1 MPYFTICLWLET
13 YLVFEKLT
21 HTVHFICRKILIVG
35 ARLAIWN
42 LDPYAILQQ
51 LYCIKNGVVSTFCRN
66 FVFIYDDFVPRFC
79 LLHIKN
85 IIYQC
90 RLFLYITS
98 LSKSFKYKKNDI
110 KIWWGILTW
119 FYFFLQFWNLILK
132 LQLWKEVM
140 SSTECGICGNKVLHR
155 SARIKCFEKC

>member
-1 MPYFTICLWLET
+1 MPYFTIRLWLET

-21 HTVHFICRKILIVG
+21 YTVHFIYWKILIVG

-51 LYCIKNGVVSTFCRN
+51 LYCIENGVLSAFCRN

-85 IIYQC
+85 IYQC

-98 LSKSFKYKKNDI
+98 LSKSFKYKKKWYKNMMRH
-110 KIWWGILTW
+110 
-119 FYFFLQFWNLILK
+119 FNLILLFSAILK
-132 LQLWKEVM
+132 FDFKASALKRSHVFYRMWNLWK
-140 SSTECGICGNKVLHR
+140 
-155 SARIKCFEKC
+155 